1 MGLWKLYRY
10 ENYVVAP
17 RMVQTEQGVYLETEP
32 VELVNVDVRG
42 AVVDL
47 LTDVLASAPAPAQ
60 ENDLYNEEGDRF
72 SAQSVLLAALSLK
85 RWQDFERRAVLFTLH
100 KTDAQINLHV
110 TGRGDDGL
118 WSISKSDCKTF
129 DPSISNTELA
139 SLIAGEL
146 ISAKVVEPPRLLGGP
161 IMPLPKDEPKA

>member
-10 ENYVVAP
+10 ENYVVVP

-42 AVVDL
+42 AVIDILSEL
-47 LTDVLASAPAPAQ
+47 LVSIPAAAK
-60 ENDLYNEEGDRF
+60 EEDLYNEEGDRF

-100 KTDAQINLHV
+100 KTESQTNLHIS
-110 TGRGDDGL
+110 GRGDDGL
-118 WSISKSDCKTF
+118 WSISRSECKTYPASAS
-129 DPSISNTELA
+129 DKELADSIATEL
-139 SLIAGEL
+139 LN
-146 ISAKVVEPPRLLGGP
+146 AKTAAPPRLLGGP
-161 IMPLPKDEPKA
+161 SLPKKDE